1 MSTINPH
8 SKKLKMALKIT
19 LKPNERMIIGGAV
32 IQNGNTKSE
41 LLIENTVPLLRD
53 KDILKEEEASSPSH
67 RIYFTI
73 QLMYI
78 DGDNLASYHSA
89 YWKLVRELIDAAPTT
104 LGLIDRISEKIIAN
118 QYYQAL
124 KIAKELI
131 EYEKEVTNRA

>member
-1 MSTINPH
+1 
-8 SKKLKMALKIT
+8 MALKIT
-19 LKPNERMIIGGAV
+19 LKPKERMIIGGAV
-32 IQNGNTKSE
+32 IQNGDAKCE

-53 KDILKEEEASSPSH
+53 KDIIKEEEADSPS
-67 RIYFTI
+67 RCIYFTI

-78 DGDNLASYHSA
+78 DGDNLATYHNT

-104 LGLIDRISEKIIAN
+104 LGLIDRINEKIVSN

-131 EYEKEVTNRA
+131 EYEQEVISGV

>member
-1 MSTINPH
+1 
-8 SKKLKMALKIT
+8 MALKIT
-19 LKPNERMIIGGAV
+19 LKPKERMIISGAV
-32 IQNGNTKSE
+32 IQNGDTKCE

-53 KDILKEEEASSPSH
+53 KDIIKEEEANSPS
-67 RIYFTI
+67 RCIYFTI

-78 DGDNLASYHSA
+78 DAENLATYHNT

-104 LGLIDRISEKIIAN
+104 LGLIDRINEKIIAN

-131 EYEKEVTNRA
+131 EYEQEVISRA